1 MLQDRAIC
9 GIQNPIKF
17 YVRVAERRLLP
28 RFPRLMTRNY
38 CVWSASG
45 NREYLRNMLNRVGCM
60 GKNLLVEPHGQSP
73 RFLIDAPVGRHPG
86 REMAHSSSPA

>member
-45 NREYLRNMLNRVGCM
+45 NREYLRNMLNRAGFMV
-60 GKNLLVEPHGQSP
+60 KNL
-73 RFLIDAPVGRHPG
+73 PVKEARESRGFRGR
-86 REMAHSSSPA
+86 S